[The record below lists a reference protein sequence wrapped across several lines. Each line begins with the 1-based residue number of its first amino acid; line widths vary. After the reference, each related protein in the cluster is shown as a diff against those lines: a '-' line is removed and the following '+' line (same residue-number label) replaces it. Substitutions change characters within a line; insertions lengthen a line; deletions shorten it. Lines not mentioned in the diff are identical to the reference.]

1 MLRKKATAGK
11 GARRTKMAGVCIDKK
26 HALLQ
31 RVRKAYC
38 TVVPKAAENRMGTTS
53 PYNRNQAEN
62 SLLYRL
68 CLIARQVL
76 YRLCLT

>member
-38 TVVPKAAENRMGTTS
+38 TVVPKAAENR
-53 PYNRNQAEN
+53 RE
-62 SLLYRL
+62 
-68 CLIARQVL
+68 LIIPVMTKRSGMPKPK
-76 YRLCLT
+76 